1 MITVLYN
8 ILLIAIFIFLLYL
21 FIHNVIA
28 IKRYLL
34 NKDNEEY
41 YLDEN
46 DITDE
51 PSTGDKN
58 KNIKSYKR
66 YCLIYN

>member
-1 MITVLYN
+1 M
-8 ILLIAIFIFLLYL
+8 FLLCL

-51 PSTGDKN
+51 TLYGG
-58 KNIKSYKR
+58 
-66 YCLIYN
+66 

>member
-1 MITVLYN
+1 MMTILYN
-8 ILLIAIFIFLLYL
+8 ILLIAIFIFLLCL

-34 NKDNEEY
+34 NKDNKEY

-51 PSTGDKN
+51 SSTGDKN
-58 KNIKSYKR
+58 KEYKE
-66 YCLIYN
+66 L

>member
-1 MITVLYN
+1 MVTVLYN
-8 ILLIAIFIFLLYL
+8 ILLIAIFICLLCL
-21 FIHNVIA
+21 FIHNIIS

-46 DITDE
+46 DITDAS
-51 PSTGDKN
+51 STGDKN
-58 KNIKSYKR
+58 KEYKE
-66 YCLIYN
+66 L